1 MAKRGGKREGSGRRP
16 SAVEENVKVVIKM
29 ALDQSGGEEAMIDVW
44 KMIIDKAKKGS
55 DKHAQILLNYMYG
68 KPVDNINVKSGMVV
82 HFTREV
88 VE

>member
-1 MAKRGGKREGSGRRP
+1 MAQRGGKREGSGRKP
-16 SAVEENVKVVIKM
+16 SAVEENVKEVIKK
-29 ALDQSGGEEAMIDVW
+29 ALDLSGGEEAMIDVW

-68 KPVDNINVKSGMVV
+68 KPVDNINVKNGMVV